1 MTEISRRRE
10 LTTLAIIV
18 AVLALGGFAFNQLD
32 RARSSDRAEPPA
44 TPAPSPADSLV
55 TLDPALTYVSI
66 AVDDTDLNDP
76 VAGLLVNPDGRGR
89 AWERRADLSYIRP
102 GSELVWTTHVG
113 LRRHGHRS
121 RRVGQKPS
129 WRVYF
134 RDDYD
139 SDTTRQPILTA
150 LPRAPSRLIL
160 RREPEMYPNVI
171 GFAIARQAGALVP
184 TWRLVRVLLNGEDQ
198 GDYLAM
204 EHLHPEGWGMT
215 HLGNKDFS
223 MHVYRGTS
231 TDGRYRELSRWVDTT
246 PAHLTMDAVG
256 KRVDIYHMLRHI
268 FTFVFCNTT
277 DWAQG
282 AAILETNTDARWFWL
297 HWDLDHSFRL
307 RRPSSSDRRG
317 IELFITS
324 HRPLEL
330 LDVRARI
337 FNRLREEDPSFR
349 THYVTLVSE
358 LLNHRVE
365 ASFFNDVTELYG
377 RLLRPRMLRR
387 LRTYLE
393 QRPRKIRDARRRLAP
408 LHREDP
414 PGTLRPG

>member
-1 MTEISRRRE
+1 
-10 LTTLAIIV
+10 
-18 AVLALGGFAFNQLD
+18 
-32 RARSSDRAEPPA
+32 
-44 TPAPSPADSLV
+44 
-55 TLDPALTYVSI
+55 
-66 AVDDTDLNDP
+66 
-76 VAGLLVNPDGRGR
+76 
-89 AWERRADLSYIRP
+89 
-102 GSELVWTTHVG
+102 
-113 LRRHGHRS
+113 
-121 RRVGQKPS
+121 
-129 WRVYF
+129 
-134 RDDYD
+134 
-139 SDTTRQPILTA
+139 
-150 LPRAPSRLIL
+150 
-160 RREPEMYPNVI
+160 
-171 GFAIARQAGALVP
+171 
-184 TWRLVRVLLNGEDQ
+184 
-198 GDYLAM
+198 M

-246 PAHLTMDAVG
+246 PAPLTMSAVG
-256 KRVDIYHMLRHI
+256 KRVDLDNMLRHM

-365 ASFFNDVTELYG
+365 ASFFNDVTDAPTSVAFVVDGYRKVGSYKGWYFDGMPVQMQISGEDAAAFSYWLVDG
-377 RLLRPRMLRR
+377 ERRDDIRLVERIDHDTAIHAVMQDV
-387 LRTYLE
+387 TF
-393 QRPRKIRDARRRLAP
+393 
-408 LHREDP
+408 
-414 PGTLRPG
+414 